1 MSQSEKDRPGRDW
14 VPIILVLCI
23 LYLTLLLPLGALIG
37 AKPEVMGGAI
47 AALSVALGGIVGAR
61 AIGK

>member
-1 MSQSEKDRPGRDW
+1 MSRPEKQPGRDW
-14 VPIILVLCI
+14 VPILLSLAITYLV
-23 LYLTLLLPLGALIG
+23 LLLPLAALIG

-47 AALSVALGGIVGAR
+47 GALSVALGGIVGAR